1 MSNHT
6 VPSLFYALS
15 VEALNM
21 MAGGLTPNIDST
33 TAEAEA
39 LQLYQSSCGISLFAK
54 VYFSQEKPKMKV
66 IPPF

>member
-33 TAEAEA
+33 TAEASVAELVGLTLKCVA
-39 LQLYQSSCGISLFAK
+39 FGIG
-54 VYFSQEKPKMKV
+54 E
-66 IPPF
+66 

>member
-39 LQLYQSSCGISLFAK
+39 LQLYHNSCGVKEYVKCFA
-54 VYFSQEKPKMKV
+54 FD
-66 IPPF
+66 